1 MKLFCIRLKEISKV
15 NALPALIIGLGLDV
29 LLLLSGGGSWA
40 ELLVI
45 PVTILSMNL
54 FFSMHYLTL
63 YYLLQPFNAGT
74 EIKSGT
80 YQVFTGV
87 TYFVC
92 YMLMKTELPPML
104 FGLLCIA
111 FCLIYSIVACAMVYR
126 FAPRPSAFVSKKT
139 YFLAQN
145 RGAYDGH
152 LFPWSILYLLW
163 NCGDFRTLQ
172 YSTEI

>member
-15 NALPALIIGLGLDV
+15 
-29 LLLLSGGGSWA
+29 
-40 ELLVI
+40 
-45 PVTILSMNL
+45 
-54 FFSMHYLTL
+54 
-63 YYLLQPFNAGT
+63 NAGT

-126 FAPRPSAFVSKKT
+126 FAPKT
-139 YFLAQN
+139 
-145 RGAYDGH
+145 
-152 LFPWSILYLLW
+152 
-163 NCGDFRTLQ
+163 FRIRQ
-172 YSTEI
+172 